1 MNFRLDTNPQPASRT
16 PPDPHRHPP
25 LAATRRHVLRS
36 RTVLTALAAAVVVVP
51 TALAVSGTSAAATTR
66 TTSTSNAGTSCVNN
80 VKGIPP
86 KGTAYVGAAVGG
98 TQSYDGLE
106 SKTGMRLRVHRTYF
120 SARQVNAA
128 LRVVKADLAAGRLPW
143 VSFKMPYSW
152 AAMASGKGDAWA
164 RDLTNRL
171 AVVGGPVWLAFHHE
185 PEGDGP
191 IQDWVRMQRHLIPI
205 VHAHS
210 SNIAYTAIFTSWNIT
225 YGSYPLTKVWPGT
238 GVDIL
243 GVDIYNNYKVR
254 SSRMLDPMHFIPIF
268 KQWADSH
275 NVRWAISESG
285 YTQGA
290 ANVDPR
296 WLDTMYN
303 DSVAN
308 GAAAFTYFDSSANS
322 VADWTLDT
330 PSKMAAFTRIL
341 SQSTKIC

>member
-1 MNFRLDTNPQPASRT
+1 MNYRLDNDPQTARPAAPATN
-16 PPDPHRHPP
+16 RHS
-25 LAATRRHVLRS
+25 AATRHHTLRS
-36 RTVLTALAAAVVVVP
+36 RTVLSALAAAVVVVP
-51 TALAVSGTSAAATTR
+51 TALAVSGTSAAATVLPA
-66 TTSTSNAGTSCVNN
+66 TTGKVSSCVSNA
-80 VKGIPP
+80 KGIPP
-86 KGTAYVGAAVGG
+86 RGTAYVGAAVGG
-98 TQSYDGLE
+98 TQSYGGLE

-120 SARQVNAA
+120 SAGQVNAA
-128 LRVVKADLAAGRLPW
+128 LRVVKSDLATGRLPW
-143 VSFKMPYSW
+143 VSFKMPYPW
-152 AAMASGKGDAWA
+152 AAMANGKGDTWA
-164 RDLTNRL
+164 RDVTKRL

-254 SSRMLDPMHFIPIF
+254 SSRMLDPMHYIPF
-268 KQWADSH
+268 FQKWADSH
-275 NVRWAISESG
+275 HVRWAISESG
-285 YTQGA
+285 YTQNA
-290 ANVDPR
+290 SNVDSH

-330 PSKMAAFTRIL
+330 PSKMDAFTRIL
-341 SQSTKIC
+341 SKSTRIC